1 MEPAPI
7 NIEDKIELGSQKC
20 QIEKHNQNLFIGFCI
35 DQNCKNRNKLLCS
48 ECIFDEHLKHDM
60 IRIREINKEILK
72 NIEKENQNISLIK
85 EFNEEIKKLEE
96 IYHLKIEELKKN
108 IISIIEQKTNSFI
121 TNNLKVLKQSS
132 KMKLDKNLININENY
147 PINSLD
153 KQIKIS
159 NLINTMKED
168 EKNIK
173 EKFDKSYIQ
182 KLIEANRENFIK
194 KKENIEKII
203 VTIITNNFN
212 ENNNLNLFI
221 EINNPWTNTIF
232 KYSNK
237 FLYTLKDNNNLIEKT
252 SETDFIHIVRS
263 QHELKEGKIYKI
275 EFYINYT
282 KGNDLDVGFGTI
294 NLCETQGWLRC
305 EEGICICNKG
315 LFINGVNSINDNNFI
330 LENNI
335 KIIFILNFKEEKKF
349 FEIYKNEEKI
359 GKFGFDLKNVYALVA
374 IRSIGNSVRIKTFE
388 EMEF

>member
-108 IISIIEQKTNSFI
+108 IILIIEQKINLFI
-121 TNNLKVLKQSS
+121 TNNLKVLRQTS

-153 KQIKIS
+153 KQIEIS
-159 NLINTMKED
+159 NLINIIKAD

-182 KLIEANRENFIK
+182 KLIEANKENFIK
-194 KKENIEKII
+194 KKENIEKKIG
-203 VTIITNNFN
+203 TIITNNLH
-212 ENNNLNLFI
+212 ENNNINLFI
-221 EINNPWTNTIF
+221 EINNPWTNDMF

-252 SETDFIHIVRS
+252 DENGYIHIVRS
-263 QHELKEGKIYKI
+263 QNELKEGKIYKI
-275 EFYINYT
+275 EFHINYT
-282 KGNDLDVGFGTI
+282 KGDLDVGFGSI
-294 NLCETQGWLRC
+294 NLCQTQGWIRC

-315 LFINGVNSINDNNFI
+315 LFINGVHSIVNNNFI
-330 LENNI
+330 ENNI
-335 KIIFILNFKEEKKF
+335 KIIFILNFKEEKKS
-349 FEIYKNEEKI
+349 FEVYKNEEKI
-359 GKFGFDLKNVYALVA
+359 GKFSFDLKNIYALVA
-374 IRSIGNSVRIKTFE
+374 IRNIGNSVKIKTFE

>member
-20 QIEKHNQNLFIGFCI
+20 QIENHNQNLFIGFCI

-60 IRIREINKEILK
+60 IRIREINQEILK

-96 IYHLKIEELKKN
+96 TYHLKIEELKKN
-108 IISIIEQKTNSFI
+108 IILIIEQKINSFI
-121 TNNLKVLKQSS
+121 TNNLKALKQSS

-159 NLINTMKED
+159 NLINTMKEE
-168 EKNIK
+168 EKKIK

-203 VTIITNNFN
+203 STIITNNLN
-212 ENNNLNLFI
+212 ENNILKAFI

-232 KYSNK
+232 KYPNK

-252 SETDFIHIVRS
+252 SEADFIHIVRS
-263 QHELKEGKIYKI
+263 QNELKEGKIYKI

-282 KGNDLDVGFGTI
+282 KGSDLDVGFGTI
-294 NLCETQGWLRC
+294 NLCETKGWLRY

-315 LFINGVNSINDNNFI
+315 LFINGVNSINNNFI
-330 LENNI
+330 EKNV
-335 KIIFILNFKEEKKF
+335 KIIFILNFKEKKKS
-349 FEIYKNEEKI
+349 FEVYKNEEKI
-359 GKFGFDLKNVYALVA
+359 GKFDFDLKNVYALVA
-374 IRSIGNSVRIKTFE
+374 IRNIGNSVKIKTFE

>member
-108 IISIIEQKTNSFI
+108 IISIIEQKINLFI
-121 TNNLKVLKQSS
+121 TNNLKVLRQTS

-153 KQIKIS
+153 KQIEIS
-159 NLINTMKED
+159 NLINIIKAD

-182 KLIEANRENFIK
+182 KLIEANKENFIK

-203 VTIITNNFN
+203 GTIITNNLH
-212 ENNNLNLFI
+212 ENNNINLFI
-221 EINNPWTNTIF
+221 EINNPWTNDVF

-252 SETDFIHIVRS
+252 DENGYIHIVRS
-263 QHELKEGKIYKI
+263 QNELKEGKIYKI
-275 EFYINYT
+275 EFHINYT
-282 KGNDLDVGFGTI
+282 KGNDLDVGFGNI
-294 NLCETQGWLRC
+294 NLCQTQGWIRC

-315 LFINGVNSINDNNFI
+315 LFINGVHSIVNNNFI
-330 LENNI
+330 ENNI
-335 KIIFILNFKEEKKF
+335 KIIFILNFKEEKKS
-349 FEIYKNEEKI
+349 FEVYKNEEKI
-359 GKFGFDLKNVYALVA
+359 GKFSFDLKNVYALVA
-374 IRSIGNSVRIKTFE
+374 IRNIGNSVKIKTFE

>member
-96 IYHLKIEELKKN
+96 TYHLKIEELKKN

-294 NLCETQGWLRC
+294 NLCQTQGWLRC

>member
-153 KQIKIS
+153 KQIEIS
-159 NLINTMKED
+159 NLINIIKAD

-182 KLIEANRENFIK
+182 KLIDANRENFIK
-194 KKENIEKII
+194 KKK
-203 VTIITNNFN
+203 
-212 ENNNLNLFI
+212 
-221 EINNPWTNTIF
+221 
-232 KYSNK
+232 
-237 FLYTLKDNNNLIEKT
+237 TLKK
-252 SETDFIHIVRS
+252 
-263 QHELKEGKIYKI
+263 
-275 EFYINYT
+275 
-282 KGNDLDVGFGTI
+282 
-294 NLCETQGWLRC
+294 
-305 EEGICICNKG
+305 
-315 LFINGVNSINDNNFI
+315 
-330 LENNI
+330 
-335 KIIFILNFKEEKKF
+335 
-349 FEIYKNEEKI
+349 
-359 GKFGFDLKNVYALVA
+359 
-374 IRSIGNSVRIKTFE
+374 
-388 EMEF
+388 

>member
-294 NLCETQGWLRC
+294 NLCQTQGWLRC

>member
-20 QIEKHNQNLFIGFCI
+20 QIEKHNQNLIIGFCI

-108 IISIIEQKTNSFI
+108 IILIIEQKINLFI
-121 TNNLKVLKQSS
+121 TNNLKVLRQTS

-153 KQIKIS
+153 KQIEIS
-159 NLINTMKED
+159 NLINIIKAD

-182 KLIEANRENFIK
+182 KLIEANKENFIK

-203 VTIITNNFN
+203 GTIITNNLH
-212 ENNNLNLFI
+212 ENNNINLFI
-221 EINNPWTNTIF
+221 EINNPWTNDVF

-252 SETDFIHIVRS
+252 DENGYIHIVRS
-263 QHELKEGKIYKI
+263 QNELKEGKIYKI
-275 EFYINYT
+275 EFHINYT
-282 KGNDLDVGFGTI
+282 KGNDLDVGFGNI
-294 NLCETQGWLRC
+294 NLCQTQGWIRC

-315 LFINGVNSINDNNFI
+315 LFINGVHSIMNNNFI
-330 LENNI
+330 ENNI
-335 KIIFILNFKEEKKF
+335 KIIFILNFKEEKKS
-349 FEIYKNEEKI
+349 FEVYKNEEKI
-359 GKFGFDLKNVYALVA
+359 GKFSFDLKNVYALVA
-374 IRSIGNSVRIKTFE
+374 IRNIGNSVKIKTFE

>member
-108 IISIIEQKTNSFI
+108 IISIIEQKINLFI
-121 TNNLKVLKQSS
+121 TNNLKVLRQTS

-147 PINSLD
+147 PIDSLD
-153 KQIKIS
+153 KQIEIS
-159 NLINTMKED
+159 NLINIIKAD

-173 EKFDKSYIQ
+173 EKFDKSYIK
-182 KLIEANRENFIK
+182 KLIEANKENFKK

-203 VTIITNNFN
+203 GTIITNNLH
-212 ENNNLNLFI
+212 ENNNINLFI
-221 EINNPWTNTIF
+221 EINNPWTNDVF

-237 FLYTLKDNNNLIEKT
+237 FLYTLKENNNLIEKT
-252 SETDFIHIVRS
+252 DENGYIHIVRS
-263 QHELKEGKIYKI
+263 QNELKEGKIYKI
-275 EFYINYT
+275 EFHINYT
-282 KGNDLDVGFGTI
+282 KGNDLDVGFGNI
-294 NLCETQGWLRC
+294 NLCQTQGWIRC

-315 LFINGVNSINDNNFI
+315 LFINGVHSIMNNNFI
-330 LENNI
+330 ENNI
-335 KIIFILNFKEEKKF
+335 KIIFILNFK
-349 FEIYKNEEKI
+349 
-359 GKFGFDLKNVYALVA
+359 
-374 IRSIGNSVRIKTFE
+374 
-388 EMEF
+388 